1 MKRRHRGE
9 EREMFHLQ
17 HMQREFLDDF
27 DVSWVL
33 TAQIKRQQRL
43 MRTAP
48 PCQWNMPLFRHELDE
63 TLAEDVHCPP
73 SPIAKAMPRRREAK
87 RPRTSRSRSRGSEG
101 ERGTESGL
109 AWPQ

>member
-1 MKRRHRGE
+1 MLAWHSEERMELKRRHRGE

-43 MRTAP
+43 MSTAP
-48 PCQWNMPLFRHELDE
+48 PWQWNMPLFRHELDE
-63 TLAEDVHCPP
+63 TEDVHCPP
-73 SPIAKAMPRRREAK
+73 LAKAMPARREAK
-87 RPRTSRSRSRGSEG
+87 RPTRSRSRSRGSNG
-101 ERGTESGL
+101 ED
-109 AWPQ
+109 AA